1 MKNSQQ
7 MSYSTKKQVYNSS
20 LGGRTVEVRA
30 VGAWIEDGPASL
42 SQEVSRQ
49 RCDIYRRC
57 LCANEENCICRVTCG
72 TEAENAAV
80 REEFRVQETLKRK
93 EMSLKN
99 FRVAVQK
106 RLQIVQQLKH
116 EEEVLRQLHFE
127 DQTQHLKQQL
137 LKLQPSSFKENY
149 SNCDDAL
156 TINFNN
162 YTLNDL
168 HKHLL
173 EIDKQLNIISSRSG
187 VENAKVL
194 QEISCNERRSASDS
208 NKLPQQ
214 TCNDDINASSV
225 EILHSEPQAYLLNA
239 VMGLKDCKR
248 RQNYRLP
255 HVRKFL
261 SQQNQKQAR
270 LWRLH
275 NQVEEK
281 NPQQL
286 MKKKPELMNSQGK
299 NTYRI
304 RKRKCIDQH
313 SRNKASSHLTNNI
326 PECSCK
332 NDLKKDASTQVEL
345 SAFDVVTADKHV
357 QVPLEK
363 DPSVGPKCSAVQQ
376 SENENLEEI
385 CTVRVKY
392 DDGILTIEQL

>member
-72 TEAENAAV
+72 TE
-80 REEFRVQETLKRK
+80 
-93 EMSLKN
+93 
-99 FRVAVQK
+99 
-106 RLQIVQQLKH
+106 
-116 EEEVLRQLHFE
+116 E